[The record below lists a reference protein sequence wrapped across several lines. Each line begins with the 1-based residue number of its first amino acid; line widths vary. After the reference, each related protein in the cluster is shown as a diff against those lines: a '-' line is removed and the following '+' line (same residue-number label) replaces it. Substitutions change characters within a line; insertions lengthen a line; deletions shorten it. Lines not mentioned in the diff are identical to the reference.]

1 MNTKDLIKSF
11 VTGGALGFLGY
22 ALGAVVNTVSGAIT
36 PAIGFGIGFT
46 VGVSMILVD
55 KF

>member
-1 MNTKDLIKSF
+1 METKALMKSF
-11 VTGGALGFLGY
+11 LIGGALGFLGY
-22 ALGAVVNTVSGAIT
+22 AVGAVVNTISSALT

-46 VGVSMILVD
+46 IGAATILVD